1 MTGAASCPAAF
12 VAAPASGQGKTTI
25 TAAIARYHRNQ
36 GRRVRVFKTGPDF
49 LDPMI
54 LEQASGHPVDPL
66 HLWMVGEAAC
76 KAKLYEAA
84 QESDLILVEGSM
96 GLFDGD
102 PSGADLAVRFG
113 LPVLVLIDAG
123 GMAQTFGAI
132 VHGLATYRADL
143 SLTGVIANRTGSARH
158 GQMLAEST
166 PEGVHFYGAVPR
178 NEGLS
183 VPDRHLGL
191 VQAGEIDDLD
201 ARLQAAATTIE
212 EAGVTEL
219 PAPVSFEPEPIP
231 EIAYELKG
239 VRIGIARD
247 AVFAFAYPGNLD
259 LLRAMGAQLVFFSPV
274 AGDRL
279 PDVDAVW
286 LPGGYPELHLDALA
300 ANTGLKE
307 DLAEHQAVGRPLL
320 AECGGFLYLLDELAD
335 RDGHCASMV
344 GLIPGRARLEPKLQG
359 LGLQSAPLPEGE
371 LRGHTFHHTRAEVER
386 EPLVHC
392 RRARD
397 DGTAPEAVYRD
408 GRLTASYL
416 HAWFPSNPA
425 ATAALFGA

>member
-1 MTGAASCPAAF
+1 MTGPAICPAAF

-66 HLWMVGEAAC
+66 HLWMVGESAC
-76 KAKLYEAA
+76 KTKLYEAA
-84 QESDLILVEGSM
+84 QEADLILVEGSM

-113 LPVLVLIDAG
+113 LPVLALIDAG

-132 VHGLATYRADL
+132 VHGLATYRADV
-143 SLTGVIANRTGSARH
+143 SLAGVIANRTGSVRH
-158 GQMLAEST
+158 GQMLADSM

-201 ARLQAAATTIE
+201 ARLQAAAEAIAA
-212 EAGVTEL
+212 AGVTEC
-219 PAPVSFEPEPIP
+219 PAPVIFEPAPSP
-231 EIAYELKG
+231 AIARALEG

-247 AVFAFAYPGNLD
+247 AAFAFIYPGNLD
-259 LLRAMGAQLVFFSPV
+259 LLRAMGARLEFFSPV

-279 PDVDAVW
+279 PAVDSVW
-286 LPGGYPELHLDALA
+286 LPGGYPELYLEALA
-300 ANTGLKE
+300 ANAGLRQ
-307 DLAEHQAVGRPLL
+307 DLAAHQAEGRPLL

-335 RDGHCASMV
+335 CEGHRASMA

-397 DGTAPEAVYRD
+397 GGTAPEAIYRA

-416 HAWFPSNPA
+416 HAWFPSNPV
-425 ATAALFGA
+425 ATAALFGV